1 MARCQKRD
9 ETVTEVMSWQV
20 TKRSVGY
27 AAMELAIDCGEKT
40 IKISG
45 EYAIREFLSP
55 EGTAL
60 VNQANTEYNRKI
72 LPSGYFVLDPVYEQG
87 SLVEMNVYGGGL
99 GHGAG
104 MSQNGAKRMAEAGIN
119 CKEILATF
127 FDIS

>member
-1 MARCQKRD
+1 M
-9 ETVTEVMSWQV
+9 
-20 TKRSVGY
+20 
-27 AAMELAIDCGEKT
+27 
-40 IKISG
+40 
-45 EYAIREFLSP
+45 
-55 EGTAL
+55 
-60 VNQANTEYNRKI
+60 
-72 LPSGYFVLDPVYEQG
+72 LDPVYEQG